1 MLMDGQVVHLAADA
15 DAGAELPAAVLAQSR
30 SALALADDDGV
41 LCEANRAAAQLLR
54 LPRTALCGT
63 ALDALAA
70 HHDRPAAGRRLRD
83 LLERDVWEPGSIDL
97 VLADGRRIEVHS
109 QAISHPRAGHMLAL
123 RTALP
128 RRFARR
134 GVVLARDTA
143 PLRPSDRELEV
154 VRMLAA
160 GLTGEEIARQLMLS
174 PETVRSHLRNVM
186 GKLGA
191 ATRPHL
197 VALAIQDGWV
207 SL

>member
-1 MLMDGQVVHLAADA
+1 MEAGVVHLGADA
-15 DAGAELPAAVLAQSR
+15 DAAAELPAAVLAQSR
-30 SALALADDDGV
+30 SALALADDEGV
-41 LCEANRAAAQLLR
+41 LREANRAAAQLLR
-54 LPRTALCGT
+54 LPRAALRGT
-63 ALDALAA
+63 ALDALTAQ
-70 HHDRPAAGRRLRD
+70 HERPAAGRRLRD
-83 LLERDVWEPGSIDL
+83 LLARDVWEPGTVDL
-97 VLADGRRIEVHS
+97 VLADGRRVEVRA
-109 QAISHPRAGHMLAL
+109 QAIGHPWGAHLLAL

-134 GVVLARDTA
+134 GVSLARGAT
-143 PLRPSDRELEV
+143 PPRPSQRELQV

-160 GLTGEEIARQLMLS
+160 GLTGEQIARELTLS

-197 VALAIQDGWV
+197 VALAVQDGWV

>member
-1 MLMDGQVVHLAADA
+1 M
-15 DAGAELPAAVLAQSR
+15 
-30 SALALADDDGV
+30 
-41 LCEANRAAAQLLR
+41 
-54 LPRTALCGT
+54 CGT
-63 ALDALAA
+63 ALDALPPPTTA
-70 HHDRPAAGRRLRD
+70 PAAGRRLRD
-83 LLERDVWEPGSIDL
+83 LLERDVWEPGSVDL

-109 QAISHPRAGHMLAL
+109 QAVPHPRAGHLLAL

-134 GVVLARDTA
+134 GVTVARHSA
-143 PLRPSDRELEV
+143 PVRPSERELEV

-160 GLTGEEIARQLMLS
+160 AGLTGEEIS
-174 PETVRSHLRNVM
+174 PTAPCSPPRPCAPTLRNVM

-197 VALAIQDGWV
+197 VALAVQDGWV

>member
-1 MLMDGQVVHLAADA
+1 MGGSVMHLAAEA
-15 DAGAELPAAVLAQSR
+15 EAGAELPAAVLGQSR

-41 LCEANRAAAQLLR
+41 LREVNRAAAQLLR
-54 LPRTALCGT
+54 LPRAALSGT
-63 ALDALAA
+63 ALETLTAQ
-70 HHDRPAAGRRLRD
+70 HERPAAGRRLRD
-83 LLERDVWEPGSIDL
+83 LLERDVWAPGSIDL

-109 QAISHPRAGHMLAL
+109 QAVSHPRATHLLAL
-123 RTALP
+123 RSALP

-134 GVVLARDTA
+134 GVALSRGTTPV
-143 PLRPSDRELEV
+143 RPSERELEV

-197 VALAIQDGWV
+197 VALAVQDGWIT
-207 SL
+207 L

>member
-1 MLMDGQVVHLAADA
+1 MHLGEDIDA
-15 DAGAELPAAVLAQSR
+15 EAELPRAVLAQSR

-41 LCEANRAAAQLLR
+41 LREVNRPAAQLLR
-54 LPRTALCGT
+54 LPRAALSGT
-63 ALDALAA
+63 ALETLTAQ
-70 HHDRPAAGRRLRD
+70 HDRPAAGHRLRE
-83 LLERDVWEPGSIDL
+83 LLERDAWEPGSVDL

-109 QAISHPRAGHMLAL
+109 QAVSHPRATHLLAL
-123 RTALP
+123 RSALP

-134 GVVLARDTA
+134 GVALARGTA
-143 PLRPSDRELEV
+143 PARPSERELEV

-160 GLTGEEIARQLMLS
+160 GLTGEEIARELMLS

-197 VALAIQDGWV
+197 IALAVQDGWV